1 MPIRLA
7 ASLLVAVLLAC
18 MSVPSAPFA
27 QSAPRADG
35 VAWLPAIE
43 IASGSGS
50 KGPWRQNDSHY
61 DYVDDA
67 TPAFLPDG
75 RLALA
80 WVDQRRKD
88 VLLQVLGADGRPLG
102 APVDVSRSPATFS
115 WMPRMASPGKD
126 TLYVLWQEIIFSG
139 GTHGGDI
146 LFARSLDGGRSFS
159 QPRNLSASRGGDG
172 KGRLDRTT
180 WSNGSLD
187 IAAGLDGSVIAAW
200 TEYDGM
206 LWLAR
211 SRDGGRSFTP
221 PQHIAGGEKLPAR
234 GPSLAIGPAGHVYL
248 AWTVGEDPDADI
260 RVSQSN
266 DGGATFAPPVR
277 VGAAG
282 AWADAPQI
290 ATERNGALHL
300 VYVEQAGTSTGA
312 VRYAYASGPALRF
325 GTPRSLSTG
334 AEGASAAYLAV
345 DGQGGVHAAWEP
357 ASRTGLWYAAAA
369 GTGFSSPVLVPHS
382 VAGEGGRNGSQQ
394 GILGRKLAVGAD
406 GTIAVVNSSLAPG
419 RGSRVWVVRGQVVRN
434 AR

>member
-1 MPIRLA
+1 M
-7 ASLLVAVLLAC
+7 
-18 MSVPSAPFA
+18 
-27 QSAPRADG
+27 
-35 VAWLPAIE
+35 E
-43 IASGSGS
+43 IASGGGN

-115 WMPRMASPGKD
+115 WMPRMASAGKD

-139 GTHGGDI
+139 GAHGGDI

-172 KGRLDRTT
+172 KGRLDRTI

-187 IAAGLDGSVIAAW
+187 IAAALDGSVLAAW

-211 SRDGGRSFTP
+211 SRDGGRSFTA
-221 PQHIAGGEKLPAR
+221 PQHIAGDEKLPAR
-234 GPSLAIGPAGHVYL
+234 GPSLAIGPAAHVYL

-266 DGGATFAPPVR
+266 DGGASFALPVR
-277 VGAAG
+277 VGASG
-282 AWADAPQI
+282 ARADAPQI
-290 ATERNGALHL
+290 AVDRKGGLHL
-300 VYVEQAGTSTGA
+300 VYVEQAGTKPGV

-325 GTPRSLSTG
+325 GMPRSMSTAG
-334 AEGASAAYLAV
+334 ENARMAHLAIDDQERAHV
-345 DGQGGVHAAWEP
+345 VWES
-357 ASRTGLWYAAAA
+357 ASRKGLRHTFASSAGLTDPAAIPHSRDAA
-369 GTGFSSPVLVPHS
+369 GALS
-382 VAGEGGRNGSQQ
+382 GSQQ
-394 GILGRKLAVGAD
+394 GILGRKLASGPE
-406 GTIAVVNSSLAPG
+406 GMIALVDSSLTPG
-419 RGSRVWVVRGQVVRN
+419 RGSHIWVMRGRVGMEDR
-434 AR
+434 